1 MDAENTAEQFKRK
14 TAMSRMGSSMSLM
27 NDPLSPISPGH
38 LSGSFMGSMT
48 ESKLSIIEEAKR
60 DVSRLKKLKKLR
72 KRKHL
77 KAR

>member
-1 MDAENTAEQFKRK
+1 
-14 TAMSRMGSSMSLM
+14 MSRMGSSMSLV
-27 NDPLSPISPGH
+27 NDPLSPIYPGH

-60 DVSRLKKLKKLR
+60 DVSRMKKLR
-72 KRKHL
+72 KLKKKKMYP